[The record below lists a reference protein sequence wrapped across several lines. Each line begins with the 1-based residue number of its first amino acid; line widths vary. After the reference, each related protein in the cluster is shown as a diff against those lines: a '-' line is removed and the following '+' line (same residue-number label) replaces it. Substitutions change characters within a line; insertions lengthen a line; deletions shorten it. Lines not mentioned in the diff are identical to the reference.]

1 VQCSAVQVCR
11 SNTALRSYPMHACM
25 TVHELA
31 SQELACL
38 YFMFCV
44 LKECACV
51 TGARASVQERIMAS
65 RLKTYI
71 HACCSMQ
78 RCERSIYIYMPG
90 ASPGLV
96 VMLIILVFLTRFDS
110 LGGSKLKTPSWLT
123 HMHCSCTDNSRKTL
137 VAIHSL
143 GGLAI

>member
-1 VQCSAVQVCR
+1 
-11 SNTALRSYPMHACM
+11 M

-44 LKECACV
+44 LKECVCV

-78 RCERSIYIYMPG
+78 RCERSIYIYM
-90 ASPGLV
+90 PGLV